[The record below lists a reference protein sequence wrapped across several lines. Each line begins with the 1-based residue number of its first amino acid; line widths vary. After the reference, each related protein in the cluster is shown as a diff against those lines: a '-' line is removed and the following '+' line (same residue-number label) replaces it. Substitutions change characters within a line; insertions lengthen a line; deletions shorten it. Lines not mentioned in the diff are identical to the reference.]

1 MRLIHLSL
9 AAIPLA
15 WLLPNHYSPWPSAW
29 QDGFALALLTAA
41 VFTLPRQCRLPTAW
55 LFTSGLA
62 AASVLV
68 QWAMGRLHFGGDALM
83 VVGYLAA
90 FVLSIAV
97 GDALQR
103 AGGPLKED
111 GLLALLTAIVA
122 AAIVSVG
129 IAALQWTDA
138 IRLGIYVAELPPGS
152 RPFGNVAQPNHLCT
166 IAFMGLCCVF
176 YLHQVGQVHF
186 PALLGALYA
195 LAVLGWPRLNDAL
208 LLSGGRSIAE
218 QMQGGTRWLHWA
230 ALADAIGREP
240 WLGYGWQQVSRAQQV
255 VSLDHPLSGEHIEHS
270 HNIVLD
276 LLVWAGIPVG
286 LLLVGLIVRWF
297 VVNIRACRDAGA
309 CWLLAAV
316 GGVLV
321 HGMLEYPLEY
331 AYFLIPV
338 GIMVG
343 YVSSRLNVDR
353 SVALPWL
360 PMRVF
365 SVAFVGMFCWVGMEY
380 LTAEENHRTLRLESA
395 RIGVPGIRTPAPDLT
410 LLTQLEAFLEFART
424 EARVGMRPLE
434 LDAMRRVSQRFAYPP
449 VMFRYALAA
458 GLNGRPDVAQD
469 SLGRLCRSYPLQRCE
484 EAIVAWRQAQG
495 KFPVLA
501 RIAPPRL
508 PLPRVR
514 VLASTE
520 N

>member
-1 MRLIHLSL
+1 
-9 AAIPLA
+9 
-15 WLLPNHYSPWPSAW
+15 
-29 QDGFALALLTAA
+29 
-41 VFTLPRQCRLPTAW
+41 
-55 LFTSGLA
+55 
-62 AASVLV
+62 
-68 QWAMGRLHFGGDALM
+68 
-83 VVGYLAA
+83 
-90 FVLSIAV
+90 
-97 GDALQR
+97 
-103 AGGPLKED
+103 
-111 GLLALLTAIVA
+111 
-122 AAIVSVG
+122 
-129 IAALQWTDA
+129 
-138 IRLGIYVAELPPGS
+138 
-152 RPFGNVAQPNHLCT
+152 
-166 IAFMGLCCVF
+166 
-176 YLHQVGQVHF
+176 
-186 PALLGALYA
+186 
-195 LAVLGWPRLNDAL
+195 
-208 LLSGGRSIAE
+208 
-218 QMQGGTRWLHWA
+218 
-230 ALADAIGREP
+230 
-240 WLGYGWQQVSRAQQV
+240 LGYGWQQVSRAQQV